1 MRLVKDYNGQEFVLE
16 EGFWTGKK
24 KLYVDGEEAQC
35 KNKKSFVL
43 NEETITLKGNFL
55 TGASINY
62 KNEEIVLCKNAWYEW
77 ILIFLPFAN
86 FLVGVFFGAVGGFLS
101 ALASICCAVTNAY
114 ILRSKGNLVVKVF
127 LCLIL
132 FIVFS
137 ALWFLIVL
145 YIAQLITK

>member
-86 FLVGVFFGAVGGFLS
+86 FLVGVFFALLVECYQPLLQFAVL
-101 ALASICCAVTNAY
+101 
-114 ILRSKGNLVVKVF
+114 
-127 LCLIL
+127 
-132 FIVFS
+132 
-137 ALWFLIVL
+137 
-145 YIAQLITK
+145 